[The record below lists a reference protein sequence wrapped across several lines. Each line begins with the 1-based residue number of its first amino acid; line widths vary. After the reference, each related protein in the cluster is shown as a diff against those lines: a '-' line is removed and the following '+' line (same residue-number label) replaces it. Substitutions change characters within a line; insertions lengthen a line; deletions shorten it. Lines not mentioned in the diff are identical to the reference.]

1 MLTQIQ
7 NNAMFSTGLEIL
19 HEIESHGFQAY
30 FVGGCCRDLI
40 LGLDSHDVDICTN
53 APMEILDEM
62 FISHDIGANRT
73 FGIIV
78 VNRNG
83 FSFEIAQMREDSLGS
98 DGRRPDSVQ
107 FVNSL
112 EEDVKRRDLTINSLA
127 LDSKG
132 NIHDHVDGL
141 KDLRNKII
149 RAVGDAQT
157 RFEEDGLRICRAVRF
172 TSRFN
177 FNLCEKTKEAIKNNL
192 HMLDKIS
199 PERIKDEL
207 WKMASQKGEIFA
219 HSLELM
225 HELGIL
231 EKILPEIAE
240 QEAYLHCAQ
249 HHPESPTVWGHTIAA
264 VRANKIADPIVNI
277 SILTHDAG
285 KPSCYEFR
293 DGWRHS
299 YFRHEFVS
307 GKVIERIARRLK
319 FSNEEK
325 EAIIFAAVNHMK
337 FHHIEKMKTSKIVE
351 LMKSP
356 HFELL
361 KQVCFCDDSCRLHL
375 FDQER
380 WNSLIQKITEIESSF
395 GKTMKQTK
403 VVDGRRVME
412 LTGLKSSKLLGDI
425 IKETT
430 AWVFDS
436 GETSQEAIDSKVL
449 ELFNQKRD

>member
-1 MLTQIQ
+1 MLTQIK

-19 HEIESHGFQAY
+19 QEIESHGFQAY
-30 FVGGCCRDLI
+30 FAGGCCRDLL
-40 LGLDSHDVDICTN
+40 LGITCHDVDISTN
-53 APMEILDEM
+53 APMELLDKM
-62 FISHDIGANRT
+62 YPTFDIGKNKD
-73 FGIIV
+73 FGVSV
-78 VNRNG
+78 VKKNG
-83 FSFEIAQMREDSLGS
+83 FDFELCQFRLDGEYS
-98 DGRRPDSVQ
+98 DGRHPDEIKIAKS
-107 FVNSL
+107 FK
-112 EEDVKRRDLTINSLA
+112 EDAKRRDLTINA
-127 LDSKG
+127 LGIDCNGKLY
-132 NIHDHVDGL
+132 DHTLGL
-141 KDLRNKII
+141 FDLHNKII
-149 RAVGDAQT
+149 RAVGVPHKRFKDDALRLLRT
-157 RFEEDGLRICRAVRF
+157 IRFA
-172 TSRFN
+172 SKYN
-177 FNLCEKTKEAIKNNL
+177 FKITPLTKRAIKKL
-192 HMLDKIS
+192 AHTVTIVS

-231 EKILPEIAE
+231 EKILPELSVLDGME
-240 QEAYLHCAQ
+240 HNFH
-249 HHPESPTVWGHTIAA
+249 HHPEGDCFQHSIAA
-264 VRANKIADPIVNI
+264 VKQNKIADPLFNMAV
-277 SILTHDAG
+277 LFHDLG
-285 KPSCYEFR
+285 KGQTYEFR

-307 GKVIERIARRLK
+307 GKIIEKIARRLK

-325 EAIIFAAVNHMK
+325 EALVFAAVNHMK
-337 FHHIEKMKTSKIVE
+337 FHKFFEMKTSKIVE

-361 KQVCFCDDSCRLHL
+361 KQTAFCDDASRLHL

-380 WNSLIQKITEIESSF
+380 WNSLLQKITEIESSF

-430 AWVFDS
+430 AYVFDS